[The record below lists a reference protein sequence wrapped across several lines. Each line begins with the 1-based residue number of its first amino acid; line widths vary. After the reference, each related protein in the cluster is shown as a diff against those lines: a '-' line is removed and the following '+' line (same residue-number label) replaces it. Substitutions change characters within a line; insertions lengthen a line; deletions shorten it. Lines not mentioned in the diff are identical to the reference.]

1 MIKKYLKREDV
12 SNLIKEIKK
21 NPRYYE
27 KEKLEDN
34 ISIGNELSLYIL
46 YDALLKFKIVVDDDS
61 MIGDFIAQLD
71 KLYKKIDSYDQI
83 VIGVNKLICYMTIK
97 LFNIRGID
105 VKENKDKVIKHV
117 YNKYILDGYYVHGF
131 STVYEN
137 SIKDNGFISEFY
149 INYYQQFNDVKKIF
163 EKYGMRE
170 IIEKDFS
177 INKSYFT
184 DDFIMG
190 CHYSAMAPKYFTN
203 MLFNKIYGNS
213 NGKDNYLKLDYDS
226 SISYLKRFMNDKSFD
241 RKDMDYILY
250 IVKKE
255 WDLLFRVNK
264 KISLMLVKR
273 DFISFSNNNVN
284 EYLNSSDDLYEI
296 VDGILSSKIGSIVFD
311 GTIES
316 QNIEVISLENFYD
329 IDVKNINR
337 ITINDKDEELLYK
350 NRREVMNRE
359 FLDAYGNVYI
369 FLVFGALFIS
379 LGVIITIIM
388 IIRGI

>member
-12 SNLIKEIKK
+12 SNLIKEIKR

-27 KEKLEDN
+27 KEKLEYN

>member
-12 SNLIKEIKK
+12 SNLIKEIKR

>member
-12 SNLIKEIKK
+12 SNLIKEIKR

-34 ISIGNELSLYIL
+34 ISVGNELSLYIL

-71 KLYKKIDSYDQI
+71 KLYKKIDSYNQI

-97 LFNIRGID
+97 LFNIRRID

>member
-12 SNLIKEIKK
+12 SNLIKEIKR

-46 YDALLKFKIVVDDDS
+46 YDALLKFKIVIDDDS
-61 MIGDFIAQLD
+61 LFDDFIVQLD
-71 KLYKKIDSYDQI
+71 KLYKKIDNYDQI
-83 VIGVNKLICYMTIK
+83 VIGINKLICYMTIK
-97 LFNIRGID
+97 LFNIRGMD
-105 VKENKDKVIKHV
+105 EKENKNKVIEHV
-117 YNKYILDGYYVHGF
+117 YNKYILGGYYVHGF

-177 INKSYFT
+177 SNKSYFT
-184 DDFIMG
+184 DNFIMG
-190 CHYSAMAPKYFTN
+190 CHYSAMAPMYFTN
-203 MLFNKIYGNS
+203 MLFNNLYGNS
-213 NGKDNYLKLDYDS
+213 DGKDGYLKLDYDS
-226 SISYLKRFMNDKSFD
+226 CISHLKRFMSDKSFD
-241 RKDMDYILY
+241 RKDMDYVLY

-273 DFISFSNNNVN
+273 SFISFSSNNIG
-284 EYLNSSDDLYEI
+284 EYLNSNEDLYEI
-296 VDGILSSKIGSIVFD
+296 VDGILSSKNGNIVFD
-311 GTIES
+311 GTIEP
-316 QNIEVISLENFYD
+316 QNIEVVSLENFYD

-337 ITINDKDEELLYK
+337 ITINDKDEDLPYK
-350 NRREVMNRE
+350 NRKEIMNRE
-359 FLDAYGNVYI
+359 FLDAYGKVYI
-369 FLVFGALFIS
+369 FLVFGSLFIS